1 MKKHA
6 VIAALI
12 AAGAVTALA
21 PEASAQVNG
30 GAERDG
36 VRLRGG
42 VSLGG
47 GPLVP
52 FGLSTAASTG
62 AMGALSVRFG
72 VQFFHAFGIYAQSMN
87 SIGGLGFVTMS
98 GDVAA
103 YAMAQS
109 YNSLLAS
116 LTIAHFLELAAGP
129 SFDYMMFFGC
139 NSAMANCGSGEGMAL
154 GGHLR
159 GSLNFGGLISGG
171 PRRMAFNVGLD
182 LHPTF
187 FLANRGGFFS
197 AALTIGV
204 EFF

>member
-1 MKKHA
+1 
-6 VIAALI
+6 
-12 AAGAVTALA
+12 
-21 PEASAQVNG
+21 
-30 GAERDG
+30 
-36 VRLRGG
+36 
-42 VSLGG
+42 
-47 GPLVP
+47 
-52 FGLSTAASTG
+52 
-62 AMGALSVRFG
+62 MGALSVRFG

-87 SIGGLGFVTMS
+87 SIGGLGFVTTT
-98 GDVAA
+98 GDAAA

-129 SFDYMMFFGC
+129 SFDYMAFFGC
-139 NSAMANCGSGEGMAL
+139 NSAMANCGSGEGLAV

-159 GSLNFGGLISGG
+159 GSLNLGGLIAGG

-187 FLANRGGFFS
+187 FLANRGGFF
-197 AALTIGV
+197 AAAITIGV